1 MMKKAVAVEES
12 AVVKALAVE
21 EKEGVLMKK
30 AVAVEENAVVVEERA
45 VEENAVEEKEGVL
58 MENALAVVEESAA
71 VEKEGAAVDAAVEA
85 VVEKAPSRADLIR
98 AMYAADQSRAEI
110 AKALGIRYQ
119 AVYQVTKGLTNAHH
133 GAETTGRTI
142 LVQTDGGLRPRREV
156 IREMYAAGRSR
167 GEIAKEF
174 GILFQTVYQATK
186 DMPPRKK

>member
-1 MMKKAVAVEES
+1 MKKALAVES
-12 AVVKALAVE
+12 AVVE

-30 AVAVEENAVVVEERA
+30 ALAVEESAVV
-45 VEENAVEEKEGVL
+45 EKEGVL
-58 MENALAVVEESAA
+58 AVEESA
-71 VEKEGAAVDAAVEA
+71 VE
-85 VVEKAPSRADLIR
+85 EKAPSRADLIR
-98 AMYAADQSRAEI
+98 EMYAADQSRAEI
-110 AKALGIRYQ
+110 AKALGVRYQ
-119 AVYQVTKGLTNAHH
+119 VVYQVTKGVVNAHH

-186 DMPPRKK
+186 DIPRKK

>member
-1 MMKKAVAVEES
+1 MEN
-12 AVVKALAVE
+12 AVV
-21 EKEGVLMKK
+21 EKEGVLVKK
-30 AVAVEENAVVVEERA
+30 ALAVKESAVVESAVVE
-45 VEENAVEEKEGVL
+45 NEGVL
-58 MENALAVVEESAA
+58 
-71 VEKEGAAVDAAVEA
+71 
-85 VVEKAPSRADLIR
+85 VEKAPSRADLIR
-98 AMYAADQSRAEI
+98 EMYAADQSRAEI

-119 AVYQVTKGLTNAHH
+119 AVYQVTKGIVNAHH

>member
-1 MMKKAVAVEES
+1 MKKALAVEESAVEES
-12 AVVKALAVE
+12 AVVE
-21 EKEGVLMKK
+21 NEGVL
-30 AVAVEENAVVVEERA
+30 
-45 VEENAVEEKEGVL
+45 
-58 MENALAVVEESAA
+58 
-71 VEKEGAAVDAAVEA
+71 
-85 VVEKAPSRADLIR
+85 VEKAPSRAALIR
-98 AMYAADQSRAEI
+98 EMYAADQSRAEI

-119 AVYQVTKGLTNAHH
+119 VVYQATKGLTNAHH

-156 IREMYAAGRSR
+156 IREMYAAGRGR

>member
-1 MMKKAVAVEES
+1 MEES
-12 AVVKALAVE
+12 AVVEAVE

-30 AVAVEENAVVVEERA
+30 KAFAVEE
-45 VEENAVEEKEGVL
+45 
-58 MENALAVVEESAA
+58 S
-71 VEKEGAAVDAAVEA
+71 A
-85 VVEKAPSRADLIR
+85 VVEKAPSRAALIR
-98 AMYAADQSRAEI
+98 EMYAADQSRAEI
-110 AKALGIRYQ
+110 AKALGVRYQ
-119 AVYQVTKGLTNAHH
+119 AVYQATKGLTNAHH

-156 IREMYAAGRSR
+156 IREMYAAGRGR